1 LTSEEDGD
9 VSRWEGIDEFLAVAD
24 SGSFSRA
31 AERLR
36 ISSSQVSRQVAR
48 LEDRLQAR
56 LFYRTT
62 RHVSLTEAGRTLLAH
77 CQRLVEE
84 RDEAFQAVG
93 NLQAEPTGLLRMT
106 CAHSYGEQFI
116 MPLVNSFLIRYPQVS
131 VEVDLT
137 NRTADLVHEGFDCA
151 IRLGRLTDSSL
162 VATRIAPRTMHLC
175 AAPDYLARDGT
186 PHTLSELA
194 QHQCLIGTA
203 DSWLFDDGGQEW
215 VFRPRGRWRC
225 NSGVAVLEAAL
236 LGFGL
241 CQLPDYYVREHI
253 RAGRLLS
260 LLDAHQPP
268 NAAVWALYPQRRHQL
283 PKVRLLIEHLRDG
296 LARRPEY
303 R

>member
-1 LTSEEDGD
+1 M
-9 VSRWEGIDEFLAVAD
+9 SRWEGIDEFMAVAD
-24 SGSFSRA
+24 CGGFTRA

-48 LEDRLQAR
+48 LEDRLQVR

-62 RHVSLTEAGRTLLAH
+62 RHVSLTEAGRTFLTH
-77 CQRLVEE
+77 CQRLEEE
-84 RDEAFQAVG
+84 REEAFLAVG
-93 NLQAEPTGLLRMT
+93 NLRGEPAGLLRMT
-106 CAHSYGEQFI
+106 CAHAYGEQFI

-131 VEVDLT
+131 VEMDLT
-137 NRTADLVHEGFDCA
+137 NRTVDLVHEGVDLA
-151 IRLGRLTDSSL
+151 IRLGRLAESSL

-175 AAPDYLARDGT
+175 AAPGYLAQYGT

-194 QHQCLIGTA
+194 RHQCLIGTS
-203 DSWLFDDGGQEW
+203 DSWIFDDGGQEW
-215 VFRPRGRWRC
+215 VFRPNGRWRC

-253 RAGRLLS
+253 RAGRLVA
-260 LLDAHQPP
+260 LLQAHQPP
-268 NAAVWALYPQRRHQL
+268 NTAVWAVYPQRRHRL
-283 PKVRLLIEHLRDG
+283 PKVRLLIEHLRAG
-296 LARRPEY
+296 LAERPEY